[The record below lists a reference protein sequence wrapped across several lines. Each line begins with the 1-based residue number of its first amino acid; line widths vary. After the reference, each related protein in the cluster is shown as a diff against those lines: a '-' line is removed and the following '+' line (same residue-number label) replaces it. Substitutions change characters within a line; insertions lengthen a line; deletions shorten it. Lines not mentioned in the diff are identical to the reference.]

1 MVIVKDAQEILK
13 TVTCATSCHKQRKSL
28 DESLPLVL
36 AVENIVAVLATAP
49 SALGLGFGS
58 SKNIT
63 NAIMRA
69 LAHAQTRT
77 LRMYSPKFRAK
88 FAIIFHHTC
97 VIKVTMS
104 SFVIK

>member
-1 MVIVKDAQEILK
+1 M
-13 TVTCATSCHKQRKSL
+13 
-28 DESLPLVL
+28 
-36 AVENIVAVLATAP
+36 VENIVAVLATAP

-77 LRMYSPKFRAK
+77 LRMYSPTVRQKFVMALTDLRLSYVLSTSTARR
-88 FAIIFHHTC
+88 FMAMHRTHPSFHKHVPRNLTC
-97 VIKVTMS
+97 
-104 SFVIK
+104 